1 MKDYMINK
9 LLLFILFSLTI
20 YTVGA
25 QPYLNEKRVYLLD
38 VTASMEGRGIVETPN
53 IFDNVKNQLSNSL
66 SNITYPQTEIVIV
79 PFTESIFNPI
89 RGNITQIDS
98 LVNEISKIGIE
109 KGDTNIADAWEYGIS
124 ELDST
129 KVNYLFL
136 LTDGLHNH
144 GVEKEVLYKRLQ
156 EWQYIAKDKYMFAF
170 YVMLTPNAKEMEIIE
185 IIESTNKL
193 WAIESMNVNVSF
205 INSTLNLKSN
215 INNDKKVRI
224 DFSSQNNE
232 VFNSG
237 LQLNIRLEEN
247 PFYELCNLNSNIIN
261 KYVEFEIKELL
272 PRIQIP
278 IETQQKLY
286 LEYDKE
292 KNPLVFFTPEII
304 NFSIVN
310 KGVRIMTIN
319 EK

>member
-1 MKDYMINK
+1 MINK

-79 PFTESIFNPI
+79 PFTENIFNPI

-136 LTDGLHNH
+136 LTDGFHNH

-247 PFYELCNLNSNIIN
+247 PFYELCNLNSSIIN

>member
-1 MKDYMINK
+1 MINK

-79 PFTESIFNPI
+79 PFTENIFNPI

-247 PFYELCNLNSNIIN
+247 PFYELCNLKSNIIN

>member
-1 MKDYMINK
+1 MINK

-278 IETQQKLY
+278 IETQLKLY

>member
-1 MKDYMINK
+1 MINK

-53 IFDNVKNQLSNSL
+53 IFDNVKNQLSNAL

>member
-1 MKDYMINK
+1 MINK

-79 PFTESIFNPI
+79 PFTENIFNPI

-247 PFYELCNLNSNIIN
+247 SFYELCNLKSNIIN

>member
-53 IFDNVKNQLSNSL
+53 IFDNVKNQLSNAL

-286 LEYDKE
+286 LEYDK
-292 KNPLVFFTPEII
+292 
-304 NFSIVN
+304 
-310 KGVRIMTIN
+310 
-319 EK
+319 

>member
-1 MKDYMINK
+1 MINK

-136 LTDGLHNH
+136 LTDGFHNH

-247 PFYELCNLNSNIIN
+247 PFYELCNLKSNIIN

>member
-136 LTDGLHNH
+136 LTDGFHNH

-247 PFYELCNLNSNIIN
+247 PFYELCNLKSNIIN

>member
-53 IFDNVKNQLSNSL
+53 IFDNVKNQLSNAL

-272 PRIQIP
+272 TRIQIP

-286 LEYDKE
+286 LEYDK
-292 KNPLVFFTPEII
+292 
-304 NFSIVN
+304 
-310 KGVRIMTIN
+310 
-319 EK
+319 

>member
-247 PFYELCNLNSNIIN
+247 PFYELCNLNSSIIN

>member
-1 MKDYMINK
+1 MINK

-136 LTDGLHNH
+136 LTDGFHNH

-247 PFYELCNLNSNIIN
+247 PFYELCNLNSSIIN

>member
-53 IFDNVKNQLSNSL
+53 IFDNVKNQLSNAL

>member
-1 MKDYMINK
+1 MINK

>member
-79 PFTESIFNPI
+79 PFTENIFNPI

-247 PFYELCNLNSNIIN
+247 PFYELCNLNSSIIN

>member
-79 PFTESIFNPI
+79 PFTENIFNPI

-247 PFYELCNLNSNIIN
+247 PFYELCNLKSNIIN

>member
-1 MKDYMINK
+1 MINK

-79 PFTESIFNPI
+79 PFTESIFSPI

-98 LVNEISKIGIE
+98 LVSEISKIGIE

-156 EWQYIAKDKYMFAF
+156 EWQDIAKDKYMFAF

>member
-79 PFTESIFNPI
+79 PFTENIFNPI

-136 LTDGLHNH
+136 LTDGFHNH

-247 PFYELCNLNSNIIN
+247 PFYELCNLKSNIIN

>member
-1 MKDYMINK
+1 MINK

-79 PFTESIFNPI
+79 PFTENIFNPI

-136 LTDGLHNH
+136 LTDGFHNH

-247 PFYELCNLNSNIIN
+247 PFYELCNLKSNIIN

>member
-1 MKDYMINK
+1 MINK

-247 PFYELCNLNSNIIN
+247 PFYELCNLNSSIIN